1 MYCFGTNILLLWIK
15 QKGTYYWDNLTEYK
29 INLFKLMFSGTK
41 FFITDNDCIELSQKT
56 LVLTQN
62 VHEKAH

>member
-1 MYCFGTNILLLWIK
+1 
-15 QKGTYYWDNLTEYK
+15 
-29 INLFKLMFSGTK
+29 MFSGTK